1 MAIGFCIFSLLII
14 VMELLTGCALVGW
27 SGDNVVVERE
37 KAPGPYW
44 FTVALHSFAGLAV
57 PLVIVCGQ

>member
-1 MAIGFCIFSLLII
+1 
-14 VMELLTGCALVGW
+14 MELFTGCALVGW

-44 FTVALHSFAGLAV
+44 FTVALHSFVGIAM
-57 PLVIVCGQ
+57 PLVVVFGQ